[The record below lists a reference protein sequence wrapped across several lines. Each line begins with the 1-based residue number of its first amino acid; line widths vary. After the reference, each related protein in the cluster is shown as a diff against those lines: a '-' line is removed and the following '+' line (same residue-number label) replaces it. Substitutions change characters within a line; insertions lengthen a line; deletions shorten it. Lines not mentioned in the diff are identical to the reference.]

1 MAAAVTT
8 ARGIPQRKP
17 PVVPSAVIAT
27 LVLVLT
33 EIMYF
38 SSLVSSYNVIRAQL
52 FGAWAPPGD
61 VRLPIAATAFNTGL
75 LVISGVTM
83 WFANRLFKKVE
94 TRKAAQLLFGLT
106 ITLGTCFVAFQGYEW
121 VKLVQYGMTM
131 QSGIFGAIFYL
142 VIGSHA
148 AHVLGAVL
156 VMAYLYVKMVK
167 GRLSTG
173 AMQGMSL
180 FWLFVVLVWPL
191 LYRMVY
197 FA

>member
-180 FWLFVVLVWPL
+180 FWLFVVSGKEG
-191 LYRMVY
+191 R
-197 FA
+197 